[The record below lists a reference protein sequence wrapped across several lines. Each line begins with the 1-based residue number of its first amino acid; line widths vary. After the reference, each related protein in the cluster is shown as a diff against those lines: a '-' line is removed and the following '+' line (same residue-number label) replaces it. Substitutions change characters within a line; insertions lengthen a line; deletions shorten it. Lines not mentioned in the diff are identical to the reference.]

1 MNKTNIKSVSWK
13 IINILEKE
21 IYFKHYDKLI
31 SVSKLKIGRSFVNQI
46 ENNLYEKL

>member
-1 MNKTNIKSVSWK
+1 MNKDKIRSVSWK

-21 IYFKHYDKLI
+21 IYFKHYDKTI
-31 SVSKLKIGRSFVNQI
+31 SVSKLKIERSFVNQI